1 MRPLIDA
8 MLTEDGQEYW
18 SCILQIYYKMIVTP
32 AKAGVQFK
40 EAWIPTFAGMTV

>member
-1 MRPLIDA
+1 MKPLIDA

-32 AKAGVQFK
+32 AKAHARQLK
-40 EAWIPTFAGMTV
+40 AAMI